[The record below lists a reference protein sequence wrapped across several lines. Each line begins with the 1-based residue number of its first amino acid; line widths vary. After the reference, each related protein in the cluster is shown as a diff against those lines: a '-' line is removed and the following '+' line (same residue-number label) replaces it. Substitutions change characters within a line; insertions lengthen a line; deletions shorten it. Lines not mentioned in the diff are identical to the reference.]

1 METTTT
7 TDNAGN
13 GNRIDQFKT
22 EVTDLNLKTGNVGR
36 EKLLAVLGVLLM
48 IVGIGGAF
56 LAYVSSLNMDSAL
69 DVQSQIAY
77 GIACAD
83 PRGCRCGAVPAL
95 LDRGV
100 PAHVVAAQPLRGP
113 GQHRPHRRSRHGQEL
128 I

>member
-56 LAYVSSLNMDSAL
+56 L
-69 DVQSQIAY
+69 
-77 GIACAD
+77 
-83 PRGCRCGAVPAL
+83 
-95 LDRGV
+95 GV
-100 PAHVVAAQPLRGP
+100 RLVAE
-113 GQHRPHRRSRHGQEL
+113 HGQRARRPVADRRTASPS
-128 I
+128 